1 MNLEDLNHYD
11 LKQANI
17 ELLKCC
23 GSSQWTEKILADRPF
38 KSESHLLELAGQIWS
53 DLGEVN
59 YLEAFTAYP
68 KIGTIKPLEKV
79 KNNWTIQNIFLL
91 ENVNQV

>member
-1 MNLEDLNHYD
+1 L
-11 LKQANI
+11 I
-17 ELLKCC
+17 E
-23 GSSQWTEKILADRPF
+23 
-38 KSESHLLELAGQIWS
+38 QIWF

-59 YLEAFTAYP
+59 YLEAFAAHP
-68 KIGTIKPLEKV
+68 KIGAIKPLEKV

>member
-1 MNLEDLNHYD
+1 MNLEDLNHCD
-11 LKQANI
+11 IKQAHI

-23 GSSQWTEKILADRPF
+23 ASIKWTEKMIAARPF
-38 KSESHLLELAGQIWS
+38 KSESHLLELTEQIWF
-53 DLGEVN
+53 DLGEVD
-59 YLEAFTAYP
+59 YLEGFAAHP
-68 KIGTIKPLEKV
+68 KIGAIKPLEKV

>member
-1 MNLEDLNHYD
+1 M
-11 LKQANI
+11 
-17 ELLKCC
+17 
-23 GSSQWTEKILADRPF
+23 LAARPF

-68 KIGTIKPLEKV
+68 KIGAIKPLEKV
-79 KNNWTIQNIFLL
+79 KNNWTI
-91 ENVNQV
+91 

>member
-1 MNLEDLNHYD
+1 M
-11 LKQANI
+11 
-17 ELLKCC
+17 
-23 GSSQWTEKILADRPF
+23 LAARPF

-53 DLGEVN
+53 DLGDVD
-59 YLEAFTAYP
+59 YLEVFAAHP
-68 KIGTIKPLEKV
+68 KIDAIKPLEKV

>member
-11 LKQANI
+11 LKQAHI

-23 GSSQWTEKILADRPF
+23 GSSQWTEKMLADRPF

-53 DLGEVN
+53 DLGDVD
-59 YLEAFTAYP
+59 YLEVFAAHP
-68 KIGTIKPLEKV
+68 KIGVIKPL
-79 KNNWTIQNIFLL
+79 
-91 ENVNQV
+91 